1 MKSIKEICSK
11 LKPLQG
17 DFKSQLDVL
26 FSSIERHEQDLQKI
40 MAEERDLSISIVGVV
55 KSGKSSLVNALLFD
69 GEDVL
74 PHAATPMTAALT
86 YMRYTP
92 DKNCRAEIE
101 FFTDKEWNKIEDSA
115 GEYERIYAEVA
126 EKLRQEDELAA
137 RRGDRRREVTRDRV
151 IRKSGSRL
159 TEECV
164 AAKELV
170 DAAQKNQLDV
180 RQYLKPKDEAG
191 ASQVISAP
199 TPRELAKKLQEYVG
213 TNGRFTPIVC
223 STTIYLNDKRL
234 DGYEIVDTPGT
245 NDPVLF
251 RGKRTEQSLGSTDVV
266 VLVSAASAFFQNAD
280 LEFLSNLLP
289 QKGIK
294 NFLLVAS
301 QYDRAVGEMENE
313 IDGSLEPQERLIE
326 TALAAE
332 EKLEV
337 SYRKRIS
344 DIARIAI
351 KADGNDERWAK
362 LVAAQPICVSAL
374 AYSLSRRW
382 KKLSNSD
389 KDELTLLNNLIQGFT
404 FPDAEMLRQFSKIGQ
419 VQEKLDDIKGAKKL
433 ILDSRV
439 ADSEKGFREQLSK
452 RLKELCECVKARATT
467 LETNDVA
474 TLREKLSKQK
484 KALKAGEAEILSVFD
499 DFIADAKIAFMEVLG
514 AMRDAKNTYAKLN
527 VRTETENKEVT
538 HDRGAG
544 FLWHRSLFGTRYET
558 RIRTIRT
565 RYASTYDAI
574 NQVEAYVNESRKELT
589 SAIMRVTDR
598 NLLRKNLTTALLGM
612 LERFANNETDLTLL
626 KAQLTSA
633 VGKIDIPDVDF
644 GSLDYTREITD
655 AFEGGE
661 VKNKDVD
668 ALEGLQREAV
678 HRVLFDLEKKVVK
691 KHSEVEQSITKAGT
705 TFVSDLIADLSADNE
720 RDIKDLRDKENVLK
734 RMKGHL
740 QLVQQVLAEL

>member
-11 LKPLQG
+11 LKPLQS
-17 DFKSQLDVL
+17 DFKSQMDAF

-40 MAEERDLSISIVGVV
+40 MAEGRDLSISIVGVV

-92 DKNCRAEIE
+92 DKSCRAEIE
-101 FFTDKEWNKIEDSA
+101 FFTEKEWDSIEASA
-115 GEYERIYAEVA
+115 RDYEQIYAEVA
-126 EKLRQEDELAA
+126 EKLRQEDELAV
-137 RRGDRRREVTRDRV
+137 RRGDRPREVTQDRV
-151 IRKSGSRL
+151 IRKSASRL

-170 DAAQKNQLDV
+170 DAAQKNQLNV
-180 RQYLKPKDEAG
+180 RQYLKSKGEAG
-191 ASQVISAP
+191 VSQVISAP

-223 STTIYLNDKRL
+223 STTIYLNDRRL

-251 RGKRTEQSLGSTDVV
+251 RGKRTEQSLGRTDVV

-280 LEFLSNLLP
+280 LEFMSNLLP

-313 IDGSLEPQERLIE
+313 IDRSLEPQERLIE
-326 TALAAE
+326 TAFAVE
-332 EKLEV
+332 EKLEI

-351 KADGNDERWAK
+351 QSDGNDERWSK

-374 AYSLSRRW
+374 SYSLSCRW
-382 KKLSNSD
+382 GRLSKL
-389 KDELTLLNNLIQGFT
+389 DEDDMALLNKLIDGFT
-404 FPDAEMLRQFSKIGQ
+404 FPSAEMLRQFSKIGQ
-419 VQEKLDDIKGAKKL
+419 VQEKLDEVKKAKKK
-433 ILDSRV
+433 ILDERV
-439 ADSEKGFREQLSK
+439 RESENGFREKISK
-452 RLKELCECVKARATT
+452 DLRDICECVRGRIST

-474 TLREKLSKQK
+474 SLREKLSKQK
-484 KALKAGEAEILSVFD
+484 KALKAGEAEILTVFD
-499 DFIADAKIAFMEVLG
+499 DFVGDARIAFVEVLE
-514 AMRDAKNTYAKLN
+514 AIRDAKNSYAKLN
-527 VRTETENKEVT
+527 VRTETENREYT

-544 FLWHRSLFGTRYET
+544 FLWHRSLSGTRYET

-574 NQVEAYVNESRKELT
+574 NQVEAYVDESRKELT
-589 SAIMRVTDR
+589 AVIMRVTDR
-598 NLLRKNLTTALLGM
+598 NMLRKNLTTALLGI
-612 LERFANNETDLTLL
+612 LERFADNETDITLL

-633 VGKIDIPDVDF
+633 IGKIKIPDIDLCT
-644 GSLDYTREITD
+644 LDYTREITD
-655 AFEGGE
+655 SFEGGE
-661 VKNKDVD
+661 VRNKEVD
-668 ALEGLQREAV
+668 KLEGLQRDAV
-678 HRVLFDLEKKVVK
+678 NRVLSDLEKRVA
-691 KHSEVEQSITKAGT
+691 KHRSEVEQSITKAGAS
-705 TFVSDLIADLSADNE
+705 FVSELIADLSADNE
-720 RDIKDLRDKENVLK
+720 RDVNELRDKENVLK
-734 RMKGHL
+734 RMKSHL
-740 QLVQQVLAEL
+740 QLAQQVVSEL

>member
-17 DFKSQLDVL
+17 DFKSQLDAL
-26 FSSIERHEQDLQKI
+26 FSSIERHERDLQKI

-86 YMRYTP
+86 YMRHTP

-326 TALAAE
+326 TALAVE

-344 DIARIAI
+344 EIARIAI

-389 KDELTLLNNLIQGFT
+389 KDELALLNNLIQGFT

-433 ILDSRV
+433 ILDNRV

-499 DFIADAKIAFMEVLG
+499 NFIADAKIAFVEVLG
-514 AMRDAKNTYAKLN
+514 AMRDAKNTYTKLN

-691 KHSEVEQSITKAGT
+691 KRSEVEQSITKAGT

>member
-26 FSSIERHEQDLQKI
+26 FSSIEHHEQDLQKI

-101 FFTDKEWNKIEDSA
+101 FFTDKEWDKIEDSA
-115 GEYERIYAEVA
+115 SEYERIYAEVA
-126 EKLRQEDELAA
+126 GKLRQEDELAA

-223 STTIYLNDKRL
+223 STTIYLNDNRL

-326 TALAAE
+326 TALAVE

-344 DIARIAI
+344 EIARIAI

-374 AYSLSRRW
+374 AYSLSHRW

-389 KDELTLLNNLIQGFT
+389 KDELALLNNLIQGFT

-433 ILDSRV
+433 ILDNRV

-499 DFIADAKIAFMEVLG
+499 NFIADAKIAFVEVLG
-514 AMRDAKNTYAKLN
+514 AMRDAKNMYAKLN
-527 VRTETENKEVT
+527 VRTETENKKVT

-612 LERFANNETDLTLL
+612 LERFANNETNLTLL

-678 HRVLFDLEKKVVK
+678 HSVLLDLEKKVNK
-691 KHSEVEQSITKAGT
+691 KRSEIEQSITKAGT

-720 RDIKDLRDKENVLK
+720 RDIKNLQDKESVLK
-734 RMKGHL
+734 RMKEHL
-740 QLVQQVLAEL
+740 ELIQEVLSEL